1 MIYLPCSS
9 KSNQMKLESKYLKH
23 FQCIDLSADFYYTQG
38 ELNLTQIWPK
48 CFQTDE
54 IESKYC
60 WNSHLIDRIPRLWR
74 LVIIHGFAG
83 SRRLSKNWNSP
94 EVLLIA
100 RRSSNYAGT
109 RFNRRGQDFKGNVAN
124 DVETE
129 AGFQITFSVPS

>member
-1 MIYLPCSS
+1 MNFRGCPIYKIANTEMIYLPCSS

-60 WNSHLIDRIPRLWR
+60 WNSHLIQRIPRLWR

-83 SRRLSKNWNSP
+83 SRLGPTN
-94 EVLLIA
+94 LI
-100 RRSSNYAGT
+100 
-109 RFNRRGQDFKGNVAN
+109 
-124 DVETE
+124 
-129 AGFQITFSVPS
+129 